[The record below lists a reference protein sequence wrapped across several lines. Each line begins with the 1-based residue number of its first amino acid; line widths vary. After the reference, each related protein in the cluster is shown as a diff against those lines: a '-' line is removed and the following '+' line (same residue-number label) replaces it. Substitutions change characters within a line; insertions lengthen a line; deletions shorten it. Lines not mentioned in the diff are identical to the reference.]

1 MIILG
6 AGMAGCL
13 AGVLDPKAII
23 LEAAPEPTASH
34 KAVLRFREDKI
45 SKVTGIPFRPVMV
58 RKAIWLDGR
67 EVLPTPRVCNLYSQ
81 KVTGKILDRS
91 IRSIEP
97 VQRFVAPDDFHLQ
110 LAEQCKARIKYN
122 SPVEAIS
129 KKHLRVGNGGIG
141 LIERAKDESI
151 LSTMPMP
158 TLMKLLGIQ
167 HREKFDFQPITVTRY
182 KLPGA
187 DVFQT
192 IYFPSPNDSVYRA
205 TMTGDDFIVESVREI
220 SAIDMAVVCE
230 AFGIKQSS
238 LVSVSEN
245 VQKYGKIA
253 PIDDR
258 MRKHMMFTA
267 SADFCVYSL
276 GRFAC
281 WRNILLDDVYEDF
294 FKIKRM
300 INTTTHYDHKL
311 EALA

>member
-23 LEAAPEPTASH
+23 LEATPEPVASH

-45 SKVTGIPFRPVMV
+45 SKVTGIPFRQVTV
-58 RKAIWLDGR
+58 RKAIWMYDR
-67 EVLPTPRVCNLYSQ
+67 EVEPTPRICNMYSQ

-91 IRSIEP
+91 IRSIET
-97 VQRFVAPDDFHLQ
+97 VQRFVAPDDFHIQ
-110 LAEQCKARIKYN
+110 LAEQCRARIKYN

-129 KKHLRVGNGGIG
+129 KKHLRIKDGAGI
-141 LIERAKDESI
+141 IERALDEPI
-151 LSTMPMP
+151 LSTIPMP
-158 TLMKLLGIQ
+158 LLASMLGIQ
-167 HREKFDFQPITVTRY
+167 HLEKFDFQPITVNRY
-182 KLPGA
+182 KVPGA

-192 IYFPSPNDSVYRA
+192 IYFPSGETPVYRA
-205 TMTGDDFIVESVREI
+205 TMTGDSLIVESTGDI
-220 SAIDMAVVCE
+220 STALEVCQ
-230 AFGIKQSS
+230 AFGIRP
-238 LVSVSEN
+238 SELQPISKGSGT
-245 VQKYGKIA
+245 QKYGKIA

-258 MRKHMMFTA
+258 MRKHIMFTA
-267 SADFCVYSL
+267 SADFRVYSL

-300 INTTTHYDHKL
+300 VATTTHYDHKL

>member
-23 LEAAPEPTASH
+23 LEAAQEPTATH
-34 KAVLRFREDKI
+34 RAVLRFREDKI

-58 RKAIWLDGR
+58 RKAIWMDGR
-67 EVLPTPRVCNLYSQ
+67 EVEPTPRICNLYSQ

-110 LAEQCKARIKYN
+110 LVDQCRARIKYN
-122 SPVEAIS
+122 SPVEAIG
-129 KKHLRVGNGGIG
+129 KKQVRIKNGVV
-141 LIERAKDESI
+141 ERSQDEPI
-151 LSTMPMP
+151 LSTIPMP
-158 TLMKLLGIQ
+158 LLAAMLGIQ
-167 HREKFDFQPITVTRY
+167 HREKFDFQPITVNRY
-182 KLPGA
+182 KVPGA

-192 IYFPSPNDSVYRA
+192 IYFPSGETPVYRA
-205 TMTGDDFIVESVREI
+205 TMTGDDLIVESVA
-220 SAIDMAVVCE
+220 AIATPLEVCE
-230 AFGIKQSS
+230 AFGISHS
-238 LVSVSEN
+238 YLRPVSEN
-245 VQKYGKIA
+245 IQKYGKIA

-267 SADFCVYSL
+267 SADFRVYSL

-300 INTTTHYDHKL
+300 IATTTHYDHKL

>member
-1 MIILG
+1 
-6 AGMAGCL
+6 MAGCL

-23 LEAAPEPTASH
+23 LEAAPEPTAGH

-58 RKAIWLDGR
+58 WKAIWMDGR
-67 EVLPTPRVCNLYSQ
+67 EVSPTPRVCNLYSQ

-97 VQRFVAPDDFHLQ
+97 VQRFVAPDDFHMQ
-110 LAEQCKARIKYN
+110 LVEQCRARIKYN
-122 SPVEAIS
+122 SPVEAIG
-129 KKHLRVGNGGIG
+129 KKQVRIKNGVV
-141 LIERAKDESI
+141 ERAPDEAI
-151 LSTMPMP
+151 LSTIPMP
-158 TLMKLLGIQ
+158 LLAAMLGIQ
-167 HREKFDFQPITVTRY
+167 HREKFGFQPITVNRY
-182 KLPGA
+182 KVPGA

-192 IYFPSPNDSVYRA
+192 IYFPGTTPIYRA
-205 TMTGDDFIVESVREI
+205 TMTGDDLIVESVN
-220 SAIDMAVVCE
+220 SIDSIADVRD
-230 AFGIKQSS
+230 AFGIGNCY
-238 LVSVSEN
+238 VTPVSEN
-245 VQKYGKIA
+245 IQKYGKIA

-267 SADFCVYSL
+267 SADFRVYSL

-300 INTTTHYDHKL
+300 IATTTHYDHKL

>member
-23 LEAAPEPTASH
+23 LEAAPEPTTTH
-34 KAVLRFREDKI
+34 RAVLRFREDKI

-58 RKAIWLDGR
+58 RKAIWMDAR
-67 EVLPTPRVCNLYSQ
+67 EVEPTPRICNLYSQ

-110 LAEQCKARIKYN
+110 LVEQCRARIKYN
-122 SPVEAIS
+122 SPVEFIS
-129 KKHLRVGNGGIG
+129 KRQLRIEDGSF
-141 LIERAKDESI
+141 IERSPDEPI
-151 LSTMPMP
+151 LSTIPMP
-158 TLMKLLGIQ
+158 LLAAMLGIQ
-167 HREKFDFQPITVTRY
+167 HREKFDFQPITVNRY
-182 KLPGA
+182 KVPGA

-192 IYFPSPNDSVYRA
+192 IYFPSGETPVYRA
-205 TMTGDDFIVESVREI
+205 TMTGDDLIIESVADI
-220 SAIDMAVVCE
+220 STPLEVCE
-230 AFGIKQSS
+230 AFGISHSQ
-238 LVSVSEN
+238 LQPVSEN

-267 SADFCVYSL
+267 SADFRVYSL

-311 EALA
+311 EALT

>member
-1 MIILG
+1 MTIILG

-23 LEAAPEPTASH
+23 LEASAEPTQQH

-45 SKVTGIPFRPVMV
+45 SKVTGIPFRKVLV
-58 RKAIWLDGR
+58 RKAIWMNGR
-67 EVLPTPRVCNLYSQ
+67 EVEPTPRICNLYSQ

-97 VQRFVAPDDFHLQ
+97 VERFVAPDDFHIQ
-110 LAEQCKARIKYN
+110 LAEQCKSRIKYD
-122 SPVEAIS
+122 SPATRIGKERINLLGSQTIDRAQDEPIIS
-129 KKHLRVGNGGIG
+129 TIPMPVLMSVLRVKNN
-141 LIERAKDESI
+141 ER
-151 LSTMPMP
+151 
-158 TLMKLLGIQ
+158 
-167 HREKFDFQPITVTRY
+167 FDFQPITVNRY
-182 KLPGA
+182 KVPGA

-192 IYFPSPNDSVYRA
+192 IYFPSGETPVYRA
-205 TMTGDDFIVESVREI
+205 TMTGDDLIVESVA
-220 SAIDMAVVCE
+220 AIATPLEVCE
-230 AFGIKQSS
+230 AFGISHS
-238 LVSVSEN
+238 YLRPVSEN
-245 VQKYGKIA
+245 IQKYGKIA

-267 SADFCVYSL
+267 SADFRVYSL

-300 INTTTHYDHKL
+300 IATTTHYDHKL

>member
-1 MIILG
+1 MIVLG

-13 AGVLDPKAII
+13 AGVLDPKAIV
-23 LEAAPEPTASH
+23 LEAAPEPTAGH

-58 RKAIWLDGR
+58 RKAIWMDGR
-67 EVLPTPRVCNLYSQ
+67 EVSPTPRVCNLYSQ

-97 VQRFVAPDDFHLQ
+97 VQRFVAPDDFHMQ
-110 LAEQCKARIKYN
+110 LAEQCRARIKYN
-122 SPVEAIS
+122 SPVESIG
-129 KKHLRVGNGGIG
+129 KKQLHIKNGVV
-141 LIERAKDESI
+141 ERSPDEPI
-151 LSTMPMP
+151 LSTIPMP
-158 TLMKLLGIQ
+158 LLAAMLGIQ
-167 HREKFDFQPITVTRY
+167 HREKFDFQPITVNRY
-182 KLPGA
+182 KVPGA

-205 TMTGDDFIVESVREI
+205 TMTGDDLIVESVKEI
-220 SAIDMAVVCE
+220 SPIGASSACE
-230 AFGIKQSS
+230 AFGIEYDT
-238 LVSVSEN
+238 LVPVSEN
-245 VQKYGKIA
+245 IQKYGKIA

-267 SADFCVYSL
+267 SADFRVYSL

>member
-23 LEAAPEPTASH
+23 LEAAPEPTTTH
-34 KAVLRFREDKI
+34 RAVLRFREDKI

-58 RKAIWLDGR
+58 RKAIWLDGQ
-67 EVLPTPRVCNLYSQ
+67 EVMPTPRVCNLYSQ
-81 KVTGKILDRS
+81 KITGKILDRS
-91 IRSIEP
+91 IRSIES
-97 VQRFVAPDDFHLQ
+97 VQRFIAPDDFHLQ

-141 LIERAKDESI
+141 LIERAPDESI
-151 LSTMPMP
+151 LSTIPMP
-158 TLMKLLGIQ
+158 TLMLLLGIG
-167 HREKFDFQPITVTRY
+167 HHEKFDFQPITVTRY
-182 KLPGA
+182 KIPGA

-192 IYFPSPNDSVYRA
+192 IYFPASETPVYRA
-205 TMTGDDFIVESVREI
+205 TMTGDDLIIESVANI
-220 SAIDMAVVCE
+220 SIPLAVCA
-230 AFGIKQSS
+230 AFGISYSQ
-238 LVSVSEN
+238 LQPISEN

-267 SADFCVYSL
+267 SADFRVYSL

-294 FKIKRM
+294 FKVKRM

-311 EALA
+311 EALT

>member
-23 LEAAPEPTASH
+23 LEAAPEPTTTH
-34 KAVLRFREDKI
+34 RAVLRFREDKI

-58 RKAIWLDGR
+58 RKAIWLDGQ
-67 EVLPTPRVCNLYSQ
+67 EVMPTPRVCNLYSQ
-81 KVTGKILDRS
+81 KITGKILDRS
-91 IRSIEP
+91 IRSIES

-122 SPVEAIS
+122 SPVVAIGKTS
-129 KKHLRVGNGGIG
+129 LRIDGGSG
-141 LIERAKDESI
+141 SIERAPDEPI

-158 TLMKLLGIQ
+158 TLMLLLGIQ

-182 KLPGA
+182 KLPGT

-192 IYFPSPNDSVYRA
+192 IYFPSGETPVYRA
-205 TMTGDDFIVESVREI
+205 TMTGDDLIIESVADSSTPLE
-220 SAIDMAVVCE
+220 VCE
-230 AFGIKQSS
+230 AFGISHSQ
-238 LVSVSEN
+238 LLPVSEN

-258 MRKHMMFTA
+258 MRKHIMFTA
-267 SADFCVYSL
+267 SADFRVYSL

-300 INTTTHYDHKL
+300 IATTTHYDHKL
-311 EALA
+311 EALT

>member
-1 MIILG
+1 MTIILG

-58 RKAIWLDGR
+58 RKAIWMDGR
-67 EVLPTPRVCNLYSQ
+67 EVEPTPRVCNLYSQ

-110 LAEQCKARIKYN
+110 LVEQCRARTKYN
-122 SPVEAIS
+122 SPVEAIG
-129 KKHLRVGNGGIG
+129 KKQVRIKNGVV
-141 LIERAKDESI
+141 ERSPDEPI
-151 LSTMPMP
+151 LSTIPMP
-158 TLMKLLGIQ
+158 LLAAMLGIQ
-167 HREKFDFQPITVTRY
+167 HNEKFDFQPITVNRY
-182 KLPGA
+182 KVPGA

-192 IYFPSPNDSVYRA
+192 IYFPSDETPVYRA
-205 TMTGDDFIVESVREI
+205 TMTGDDLIIESVAATESPVR
-220 SAIDMAVVCE
+220 VCE
-230 AFGIKQSS
+230 AFGISHSQ
-238 LVSVSEN
+238 LLPVSEN

-258 MRKHMMFTA
+258 MRKHIMFTA
-267 SADFCVYSL
+267 SADFRVYSL

-300 INTTTHYDHKL
+300 IATTTHYDHKL
-311 EALA
+311 EALT